1 MCLSFSICIFR
12 ENESTLLYNKRLM
25 AKVEKWYK
33 KRYFDEIIFFSAIFI
48 LTMLPDF
55 IKPVSTMY
63 LVKNLVFL
71 ALLYGQAILHRYF
84 IFPFLMNRQYL
95 RYFISGILFIVLG
108 AGLLLAVDYYWVD
121 PDYYR
126 AEDVILFKD
135 FLYNVVLCSISIA
148 AFLSLF
154 LIRNYSKEL
163 EKKNEAQLMLSEMNI
178 KYLHAQLNPHFFF
191 NMLNNLYG
199 VSLAE
204 PSRTPELIL
213 KLSDLMRYQLE
224 NANKDIVNLKEEL
237 SFIQNYIAMEKER
250 VGKRCLIEYNF
261 EDKKTEAI
269 NYQIAPLV
277 LITLV
282 ENAFKHSLTTEREW
296 FVKILVHLGNG
307 VLSMSVHN
315 SMPDQSLKMSS
326 TGIGLLNIRK
336 RLELLY
342 SGHYMLDIIEE
353 GEEYYTN
360 LVLSLKHYNHE

>member
-1 MCLSFSICIFR
+1 
-12 ENESTLLYNKRLM
+12 M
-25 AKVEKWYK
+25 AKAEKWYK
-33 KRYFDEIIFFSAIFI
+33 KRYFDEIIFFGAIFI
-48 LTMLPDF
+48 LTMIPDF
-55 IKPVSTMY
+55 IKPVSMMY
-63 LVKNLVFL
+63 LVKNMVFL
-71 ALLYGQAILHRYF
+71 GLLYGQAILHRYF
-84 IFPFLMNRQYL
+84 IFPFFITGQYV
-95 RYFISGILFIVLG
+95 RYYLSGTLFIILG
-108 AGLLLAVDYYWVD
+108 AILLLAVDYYWID
-121 PDYYR
+121 PEYYKT
-126 AEDVILFKD
+126 ADVILFKD

-154 LIRNYSKEL
+154 LIRNYSREL
-163 EKKNEAQLMLSEMNI
+163 EKKNKAQLMLSEMNI

-213 KLSDLMRYQLE
+213 KLSDLMRYQVE
-224 NANKDIVNLKEEL
+224 NVNKDIVNLKEEL
-237 SFIQNYIAMEKER
+237 SFIRNYIAMEKER
-250 VGKRCLIEYNF
+250 VGKRCLIEYNI
-261 EDKKTEAI
+261 EDKKMEAH

-296 FVKILVHLGNG
+296 FVKVEVQLENG
-307 VLSMSVHN
+307 VLRMSVHN
-315 SMPDQSLKMSS
+315 SMPDQSLKTSS

-353 GEEYYTN
+353 AEEYQTN